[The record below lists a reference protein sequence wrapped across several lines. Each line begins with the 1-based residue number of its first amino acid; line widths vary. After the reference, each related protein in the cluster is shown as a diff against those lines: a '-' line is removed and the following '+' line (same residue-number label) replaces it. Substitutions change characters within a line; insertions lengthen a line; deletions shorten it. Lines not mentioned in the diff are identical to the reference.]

1 MVGGWGLAWRGLTL
15 QALEGAFHAG
25 NLVGGSAMLAFG
37 GFVPVGRDW
46 LRDLIS
52 GWPDVLR
59 RLGGVPVSVVS
70 TDPDADFGP
79 ALARSDAPELFTEV
93 SSVARRLGVRS
104 PDQVRLTY
112 LPCCGVF
119 AHGRSRAV
127 VLGMPLLHVLN
138 RAELRAILA
147 HELAHLARGDATR
160 AARSSRFV
168 LALAMA
174 VDAAERPSLSPLR
187 AWASLCRGA
196 ADRLNAPVSRG
207 QEARADRASAAIAGG
222 DAAASALVKVAA
234 VQPLFREVL
243 DAYDPED
250 GDEANL
256 YAFFRL
262 FWSRL
267 PEGLLTAIRHRLL
280 SDGEVSPDAAHPP
293 LLDRLASVQAYPS
306 RPSVEA
312 DLAPA
317 STTVGDLEA
326 LEQMLHNRLFAL
338 GRIEPSVFHRAG
350 R

>member
-1 MVGGWGLAWRGLTL
+1 LALR
-15 QALEGAFHAG
+15 ALEAAFHAG
-25 NLVGGSAMLAFG
+25 NLVGGSAMLCLG

-46 LRDLIS
+46 LRDRVT
-52 GWPDVLR
+52 GWPDVVR
-59 RLGGVPVSVVS
+59 TLGGVPVSVET

-79 ALARSDAPELFTEV
+79 ALARGDAPELFTEV
-93 SSVARRLGVRS
+93 SAVARRLNVRP

-119 AHGRSRAV
+119 AHERSRAV

-138 RAELRAILA
+138 RAELRAVLA

-168 LALAMA
+168 QALDMA
-174 VDAAERPSLSPLR
+174 IDAADRPSLSPLR
-187 AWASLCRGA
+187 AWAAICRGA

-222 DAAASALVKVAA
+222 DASASALVKVAA

-243 DAYDPED
+243 DAYDP
-250 GDEANL
+250 DEADGSNL

-267 PEGLLTAIRHRLL
+267 PEDLHTAIRHRLL
-280 SDGEVSPDAAHPP
+280 SDGEVSPDLAHPP
-293 LLDRLASVQAYPS
+293 LLDRLASVQGYPS
-306 RPSVEA
+306 RPAIEA

-317 STTVGDLEA
+317 SSTVGDLEA